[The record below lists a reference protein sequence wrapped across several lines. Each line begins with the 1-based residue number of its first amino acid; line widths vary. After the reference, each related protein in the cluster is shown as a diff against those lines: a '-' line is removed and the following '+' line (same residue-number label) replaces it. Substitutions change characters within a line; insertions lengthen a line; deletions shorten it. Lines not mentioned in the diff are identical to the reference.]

1 MSLDKSQTDKIELV
15 NKTSTSLEE
24 LLSNQ
29 KPKHEQSRSWVFT
42 LSAKHVSEDELRENL
57 EGYTWIGQLER
68 GEGGYE
74 HYQGYIENETPIRF
88 STLKKKFPTI
98 HLEIRKGTQLQAYEY
113 VTKEET
119 RIGQILGNMEKPPE
133 EKKRGRG
140 EILKS
145 LHERIQNGEKVDDI
159 ILTSPEAMPHYRNL
173 RELESVVQ
181 RTAARKKKIRDM
193 RVTYLYGETG
203 VGKTRYVY
211 ETYDDE
217 LYRVTDYDNPFD
229 RYNGE
234 KVLVL
239 DEFNSQLKFE
249 TMLLLLDVYP
259 MDLPARYQNKPAAY
273 GEVWIISNL
282 RLEEMYPSVQ
292 ESSPEQWKAFLRRI
306 HHYYEMGKDHTMV
319 ELQKPTDTVTDAKP
333 AF

>member
-1 MSLDKSQTDKIELV
+1 MN
-15 NKTSTSLEE
+15 NK
-24 LLSNQ
+24 
-29 KPKHEQSRSWVFT
+29 KPKYEKSRSWVFT
-42 LSAKHVSEDELRENL
+42 LSAKNVSEDELIEKL
-57 EGYTWIGQLER
+57 GGYTWIGQLER

-98 HLEIRKGTQLQAYEY
+98 HLEIRKGTPLQAYEY
-113 VTKEET
+113 ATKEET
-119 RIGQILGNMEKPPE
+119 RIGKVLGNMEKPPE

-140 EILKS
+140 QILKS
-145 LHERIQNGEKVDDI
+145 LHERILNGEKVDDI
-159 ILTSPEAMPHYRNL
+159 IQTSPEAMPHYRNL

-181 RTAARKKKIRDM
+181 RTAARNNKYRDM

-211 ETYDDE
+211 ETYDGE
-217 LYRVTDYDNPFD
+217 LYRVTDYNNPFD
-229 RYNGE
+229 GYNGQ

-239 DEFNSQLKFE
+239 DEFNSQLPFE
-249 TMLLLLDVYP
+249 LMLLLLDVYP
-259 MDLPARYQNKPAAY
+259 TELPARFHNKHAAY
-273 GEVWIISNL
+273 DEVWIISNL

-292 ESSPEQWKAFLRRI
+292 QSSPEQWKAFLRRI
-306 HHYYEMGKDHTMV
+306 HNYYEMGKDHIMV